1 MIKVTKLRRWQTLKK
16 DTIDYTLYVCTD
28 RGIMSTKTI
37 EESVEQAILG
47 GSTVIQLREKDC
59 SSKEFYHLAKRIKEI
74 TSRYQI
80 PFLINDRVD
89 IALAVD
95 ADGVHVGQSDLPVSV
110 VRHLLG
116 KDKVIGASAHNVEEA
131 KRAVDDG
138 ADYLGVGAIA
148 ATNTKDASRISIEE
162 VKAIR
167 REVSVPVVAIGGI
180 CKDNISLV
188 KETGVNGI
196 AVISAILAKE
206 NITQAA
212 KEMVEE
218 WKR

>member
-1 MIKVTKLRRWQTLKK
+1 MKK
-16 DTIDYTLYVCTD
+16 DTIEYTLYVCTD

-59 SSKEFYHLAKRIKEI
+59 SSKEFYQLAKRIKEI

-131 KRAVDDG
+131 KRAVADG

-148 ATNTKDASRISIEE
+148 ATNTKDASRIPIEE

-167 REVSVPVVAIGGI
+167 KAVSVPIVAIGGI
-180 CKDNISLV
+180 CKENIPIV
-188 KETGVNGI
+188 KKTGVNGI

-218 WKR
+218 WNR

>member
-1 MIKVTKLRRWQTLKK
+1 MKK